1 MKKIIAVVAT
11 LFLIGRVLAQP
22 PGGGPPGGAGGQ
34 GGFPGGP
41 GGGGNSGHLYGKLV
55 DSAGKGIGK
64 ASVFILKVSVGTDGK
79 RKEMLVKGLATQG
92 NGDFSAE
99 DLPTNTLL
107 KVKATMVGFSEL
119 DQDVTLKPP
128 TIEKD
133 LGKLSMTP
141 KSKELEQVVVTASK
155 PAMTMDMDKKVFN
168 VSKDIVSA
176 GGTGLDI
183 LKNVPSINVDIDGNI
198 TLRGGS
204 PQIFVD
210 GKPTLLTLDQIP
222 SDAIESVEVISN
234 PSAKYDASGGGAGI
248 LNIVLKKNRKTGYN
262 GSIRTGI
269 DSYGGLNEGASLNVR
284 ENKINV
290 SADINYHGIRDRSKG
305 SLTRTD
311 YSTSP
316 NTFLTEN
323 QLDTNRGHA
332 MFGRLGLDYFITNK
346 ATLSLT
352 GFMMHFGMGQTSNLK
367 FSTDSLYSSGKVNQ
381 YSTEEIASSR
391 SFNGRGLTLG
401 FKQLFA
407 KQKEEWTA
415 DASYFGGSG
424 DNNSGYIT
432 NYYVPGN
439 TSVLSSSQQQQIIGG
454 GKDHNIVLQ
463 SDFTDPLTP
472 HLTLEAG
479 LRAALQGR
487 LNINNNYTFDTDSGA
502 YVLVPSAASNYKSN
516 NNVYAAYATVAS
528 TIGKFSYKAGL
539 RVESSNYSGTLLNSG
554 QKFSNQYPLT
564 LFPSLFLGQKFGD
577 GEELQLSYTRRV
589 NRPNF
594 FQLVPY
600 TDSSNKLNITRGN
613 PELVPEFTQSLELS
627 YLKTWHA
634 NTTLLG
640 SIYYKHTD
648 HLITGYVETD
658 TTAGSTALIN
668 TYINAETSYS
678 MGGELTLQLPVTK
691 WWDLSAN
698 INAYKSKINVAAADA
713 IPQQALWSWFGKL
726 NNSFRL
732 PDSWSVQLSG
742 IYQAKSN
749 LPVNSN
755 NNQQPGPPNLN
766 QSASQG
772 YIKPYYEADLAVKKS
787 LLKNK
792 LSVMVSWNDILRS
805 RKQDQVTYSTYLS
818 QEYSR
823 LRNPQVVRLSVTYNF
838 GKIDASLFRRK
849 NNNVQSEEQ

>member
-1 MKKIIAVVAT
+1 MRNIYALLIT
-11 LFLIGRVLAQP
+11 LCFVCQALAQP
-22 PGGGPPGGAGGQ
+22 PAGGPPGGGQNGQGGPGGQ
-34 GGFPGGP
+34 GGA
-41 GGGGNSGHLYGKLV
+41 NSGHLYGKLT
-55 DSAGKGIGK
+55 DSTGKGIGR
-64 ASVFILKVSVGTDGK
+64 ASVFILKVSTGADGK
-79 RKEMLVKGLATQG
+79 RKEMLVKGLTTQG

-99 DLPTNTLL
+99 DLPTNTPL
-107 KVKATMVGFSEL
+107 KVKATAIGFAEL
-119 DQDVTLKPP
+119 DQEVTLNPP
-128 TIEKD
+128 ATEKD
-133 LGKLSMTP
+133 LGKLSMTS

-168 VSKDIVSA
+168 VSKDIISA

-204 PQIFVD
+204 PQLFVD

-222 SDAIESVEVISN
+222 ADAIESVEVISN

-269 DSYGGLNEGASLNVR
+269 DSHGGLNEGASLNFR

-290 SADINYHGIRDRSKG
+290 SADVNYHGIRDRSTG

-316 NTFLTEN
+316 NTYLSEN
-323 QLDTNRGHA
+323 ELDTNRGHA
-332 MFGRLGLDYFITNK
+332 IFGRLGLDYFITNK
-346 ATLSLT
+346 STLSVT
-352 GFMMHFGMGQTSNLK
+352 GFMMHFGMGQTSNLAI
-367 FSTDSLYSSGKVNQ
+367 STDSLYSSGKVNQ

-391 SFNGRGLTLG
+391 SFNGRGVTLG
-401 FKQLFA
+401 FKQLFT
-407 KQKEEWTA
+407 KEKEEWTA
-415 DASYFGGSG
+415 DASYFGGKA
-424 DNNSGYIT
+424 DNHSDYTT

-439 TSVLSSSQQQQIIGG
+439 PSALSSAQLQQILGG
-454 GKDHNIVLQ
+454 GNDHNIVLQ
-463 SDFTDPLTP
+463 TDFTDPLTP
-472 HLTLEAG
+472 HTTLEAG

-487 LNINNNYTFDTDSGA
+487 LNINNNYNYNTDSAA
-502 YVLVPSAASNYKSN
+502 YILVPSAASNYKSN
-516 NNVYAAYATVAS
+516 NNVYAAYATLSS
-528 TIGKFSYKAGL
+528 TLGNFSYKAGL

-554 QKFSNQYPLT
+554 EKFSNQYPLS
-564 LFPSLFLGQKFGD
+564 LFPSLFLGEKLGD
-577 GEELQLSYTRRV
+577 GQELQLSYTRRI

-640 SIYYKHTD
+640 SVYYKHTD
-648 HLITGYVETD
+648 HLITGYVESD
-658 TTAGSTALIN
+658 TSDGTNALIN
-668 TYINAETSYS
+668 TYINAESSYS
-678 MGGELTLQLPVTK
+678 MGAELTAQLPVAK

-698 INAYKSKINVAAADA
+698 INAYKSKINVAVAEDA

-732 PDSWSVQLSG
+732 PDNWSVQLSG
-742 IYQAKSN
+742 IYQSKSN
-749 LPVNSN
+749 LPVSSNS
-755 NNQQPGPPNLN
+755 QQPGPPMPN

-772 YIKPYYEADLAVKKS
+772 YIKPNYDVDIAVKKS
-787 LLKNK
+787 LLKNR
-792 LSVMVSWNDILRS
+792 LSVMLSWNDIFRS
-805 RKQDQVTYSTYLS
+805 RKQDQVTYSTYVTE
-818 QEYSR
+818 EYNR
-823 LRNPQVVRLSVTYNF
+823 LRNPQMLRLNLTYNF
-838 GKIDASLFRRK
+838 GKIDASLFKRK
-849 NNNVQSEEQ
+849 NTNVQSEEQ

>member
-1 MKKIIAVVAT
+1 MKNIYPLLIT
-11 LFLIGRVLAQP
+11 LLVGGQLLAQP
-22 PGGGPPGGAGGQ
+22 PGGGPGGPGGPG
-34 GGFPGGP
+34 PGGP
-41 GGGGNSGHLYGKLV
+41 GGPGGANSGHLYGKLV
-55 DSAGKGIGK
+55 DSSGKGIGR
-64 ASVFILKVSVGTDGK
+64 ASVFILKVSAGKDG
-79 RKEMLVKGLATQG
+79 RPKEMLVKGLTTQG

-99 DLPTNTLL
+99 DLPTNTPL
-107 KVKATMVGFSEL
+107 KVKATAIGFAEL
-119 DQDVTLKPP
+119 DQEVTLKPP

-204 PQIFVD
+204 PQLFVD

-222 SDAIESVEVISN
+222 ADAIESVEVISN

-269 DSYGGLNEGASLNVR
+269 DSHGGLNEGASLNFR

-290 SADINYHGIRDRSKG
+290 SADVNYHGIRDRSTG
-305 SLTRTD
+305 ALTRTD

-316 NTFLTEN
+316 NTYLSEN
-323 QLDTNRGHA
+323 ELDTNRGHA
-332 MFGRLGLDYFITNK
+332 IFGRLGLDYFITNK

-352 GFMMHFGMGQTSNLK
+352 GFMVHFGMGQTSNLAI
-367 FSTDSLYSSGKVNQ
+367 STDSLYSTGKVNQ
-381 YSTEEIASSR
+381 YSTEEIGSSR
-391 SFNGRGLTLG
+391 SFNGRGVTLG

-407 KQKEEWTA
+407 KEKEEWTA
-415 DASYFGGSG
+415 DASYFGGSA
-424 DNNSGYIT
+424 NNHSDYTT
-432 NYYVPGN
+432 NYYVPGDA
-439 TSVLSSSQQQQIIGG
+439 SALSSAQLQQILGG
-454 GKDHNIVLQ
+454 GNDHNIVLQ
-463 SDFTDPLTP
+463 TDLTDPLTP
-472 HLTLEAG
+472 HTTLEAG
-479 LRAALQGR
+479 LRSALQGR
-487 LNINNNYTFDTDSGA
+487 LNINNNYNYNTDSAA
-502 YVLVPSAASNYKSN
+502 YILVPSATSNYKSN
-516 NNVYAAYATVAS
+516 NNVYAAYATLSS
-528 TIGKFSYKAGL
+528 TIGNFSYKAGL

-554 QKFSNQYPLT
+554 QKFSNQYPLS
-564 LFPSLFLGQKFGD
+564 LFPSLFVGQKI
-577 GEELQLSYTRRV
+577 GEGQELQLSYTRRV

-594 FQLVPY
+594 FQLIPY

-613 PELVPEFTQSLELS
+613 PDLVPEFTQSLELS

-640 SIYYKHTD
+640 SVYYKHTD
-648 HLITGYVETD
+648 HLITGYVESD
-658 TTAGSTALIN
+658 TTGGTNTLIN
-668 TYINAETSYS
+668 TYINAESSYS
-678 MGGELTLQLPVTK
+678 MGAELTVQLPVTK

-698 INAYKSKINVAAADA
+698 INAYQSKINVAAADA

-732 PDSWSVQLSG
+732 PDSWSFQLSG
-742 IYQAKSN
+742 IYQSKSN

-755 NNQQPGPPNLN
+755 GQQPGPPMMN

-772 YIKPYYEADLAVKKS
+772 YIKPYYEADIAVKKS

-792 LSVMVSWNDILRS
+792 LSVMLSWNDIFRS
-805 RKQDQVTYSTYLS
+805 RKQDQVTYSTYLT
-818 QEYSR
+818 QEYDR
-823 LRNPQVVRLSVTYNF
+823 LRNPQMLRLNLTYSF
-838 GKIDASLFRRK
+838 GKIDASLFKRK
-849 NNNVQSEEQ
+849 NNNVQAEEQ